1 MKRGEA
7 ERTAALALAA
17 AIFLVALKLAFGFAS
32 GSLGLIAE
40 GLQSTADAVAAAATL
55 FALRIARRPADAD
68 HPFGHGKAENLAA
81 LGEAAFLLVSTGVIA
96 SQAITR
102 LTAEAPPHVSA
113 SRTLIA
119 VLAVVLVV
127 DASRALTTTRAARR
141 LHSAAL
147 GASAAHFVSDF
158 GGTLVVLGGI
168 ALVRSGHPSADAWA
182 ALVVAGITG
191 IVAVRLVRSN
201 VGTLMDGTSSYR
213 TALIRTAVERGA
225 PDASLLRLRVREVGL
240 AVFGDVTIG
249 VSPES
254 ALVRGHTLADRVEEI
269 VEELIPGSDVVVHV
283 EPLKTGP
290 SPRERATVAALGV
303 SKVREIHNV
312 HVLEVAGGVE
322 VSLHMKLAGALPLA
336 EAHRDASQVE
346 AAIGEAVPEAR
357 RVQTHIEP
365 LDEVIHASGE
375 DGARSARVAA
385 AIEKA
390 TGTAPTAVD
399 LRLTEAGAIAY
410 ATIVLPEGLSVAEAH
425 RRASAAEVAVH
436 RDVPEV
442 LELVLHTE
450 PA

>member
-1 MKRGEA
+1 MKRDEA
-7 ERTAALALAA
+7 WKTAALALAA

-55 FALRIARRPADAD
+55 FALRIAGRPADAE

-81 LGEAAFLLVSTGVIA
+81 LGEASFLLVSTGVIA

-102 LTAEAPPHVSA
+102 LTADTTPHVDA
-113 SRTLIA
+113 SLGLIA
-119 VLAVVLVV
+119 VLVVVLVV

-141 LHSAAL
+141 FHSAAL

-158 GGTLVVLGGI
+158 GGTLVVLAGI
-168 ALVRSGHPSADAWA
+168 AAVRGGHPAADAWA
-182 ALVVAGITG
+182 ALVVAAITG
-191 IVAVRLVRSN
+191 LVAVRLVRSN
-201 VGTLMDGTSSYR
+201 VGTLMDETSSRR

-225 PDASLLRLRVREVGL
+225 PDASLLRVRVREVGL
-240 AVFGDVTIG
+240 AVIGDVTIG
-249 VSPES
+249 VAPES
-254 ALVRGHTLADRVEEI
+254 ALVRGHWLADRVEEI

-283 EPLKTGP
+283 EPLQAGS

-303 SKVREIHNV
+303 SNVREIHNV
-312 HVLEVAGGVE
+312 LVLEVRGGVE
-322 VSLHMKLAGALPLA
+322 VSLHMKLAGTLPLA
-336 EAHRDASQVE
+336 EAHRVASQVE
-346 AAIGEAVPEAR
+346 AAIEEAVPEAR
-357 RVQTHIEP
+357 KVQTHIEP
-365 LDEVIHASGE
+365 LDEVVLASGDE
-375 DGARSARVAA
+375 GARVERIAR
-385 AIEKA
+385 AIQVA
-390 TGTAPTAVD
+390 TGSAPLSVD
-399 LRLTEAGAIAY
+399 LRVTEAGAVAY

-436 RDVPEV
+436 REVPEV